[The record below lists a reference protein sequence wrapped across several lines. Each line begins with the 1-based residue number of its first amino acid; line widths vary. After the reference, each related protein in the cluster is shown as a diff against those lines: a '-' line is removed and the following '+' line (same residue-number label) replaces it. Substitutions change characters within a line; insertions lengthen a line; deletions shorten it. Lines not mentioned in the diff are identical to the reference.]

1 MKNQSLAG
9 ALFTCIFSTG
19 RARKAAW
26 YRLGELP
33 YAVGTVVVFGA
44 IGVMLAVRG

>member
-19 RARKAAW
+19 RTRAAAW

-33 YAVGTVVVFGA
+33 YAVGTVIVFSS
-44 IGVMLAVRG
+44 IGIMLAWRG